1 MKFLVQ
7 SGRMLGSMEAL
18 RPQASKV
25 VVEPCRHLAVMST
38 GWGAQASSQLY
49 SGGGIRQRG
58 GFALERAAT
67 WDSLS
72 RREGGRRHLAIM
84 DTLTGMAER
93 GMAGGKEKQF
103 AQMLEMMTSTT
114 KWSLKPWKTTMDTQL
129 DSWMMYVPGVS
140 SSDEV
145 QEIKQFKV
153 LLDTMTDAE
162 LENPDLIDQA
172 ARTRIAAKAGK
183 TADDVTRMLFFY
195 KQSLII
201 CTWLQTKK
209 KAGEAMPETEAEL
222 QEMQASDGR
231 IGTIAK
237 KVMNPKGRRS
247 GRGRR
252 LPF

>member
-1 MKFLVQ
+1 M
-7 SGRMLGSMEAL
+7 
-18 RPQASKV
+18 
-25 VVEPCRHLAVMST
+25 
-38 GWGAQASSQLY
+38 
-49 SGGGIRQRG
+49 
-58 GFALERAAT
+58 
-67 WDSLS
+67 
-72 RREGGRRHLAIM
+72 
-84 DTLTGMAER
+84 GMAEK
-93 GMAGGKEKQF
+93 GLAGSKEKQF
-103 AQMLEMMTSTT
+103 AKMLELMTGTT

-145 QEIKQFKV
+145 QEIKGFKV
-153 LLDTMTDAE
+153 LLDAMTDAE
-162 LENPDLIDQA
+162 LENPDLIDQS

-183 TADDVTRMLFFY
+183 TPDDVTRMLFFY

-201 CTWLQTKK
+201 CTWLKTKK
-209 KAGEAMPETEAEL
+209 KAGEVLPETEQEL

-231 IGTIAK
+231 LGTIAK

>member
-1 MKFLVQ
+1 MSRFL
-7 SGRMLGSMEAL
+7 GRTRDL
-18 RPQASKV
+18 RPRASM
-25 VVEPCRHLAVMST
+25 VEAPCRHLVATSMGLGGSVS
-38 GWGAQASSQLY
+38 GEDQLCIGMGRY
-49 SGGGIRQRG
+49 G
-58 GFALERAAT
+58 GFSNGREAISG
-67 WDSLS
+67 SLL
-72 RREGGRRHLAIM
+72 RRDGGRRHLAIT
-84 DTLTGMAER
+84 DTLMGMAEK
-93 GMAGGKEKQF
+93 GLAGGKEKQF
-103 AQMLEMMTSTT
+103 AKMLEMMTSST
-114 KWSLKPWKTTMDTQL
+114 KWSLKPWKTTMDAQL

-145 QEIKQFKV
+145 QEIKGFKV
-153 LLDTMTDAE
+153 LLDAMTDAE

-183 TADDVTRMLFFY
+183 TPDDVTRMLFFY

-209 KAGEAMPETEAEL
+209 KAGEALPETEQEL

-231 IGTIAK
+231 LGTIAK